1 MNSVYLLLDF
11 LGLLVESV
19 DYVQQC
25 ELRCD
30 VGPCFHSALCI
41 NGAPHIAEVAQKVE
55 GIEHA
60 DEVSVHE
67 AFGARGVFL
76 FCWSSH
82 TLHTNKST

>member
-1 MNSVYLLLDF
+1 MCVGVGRLYLFF
-11 LGLLVESV
+11 LGLLVEPV

-41 NGAPHIAEVAQKVE
+41 NGATHIAEVAQKVE

-60 DEVSVHE
+60 YEVSVHE
-67 AFGARGVFL
+67 AFGDACVPHEVVGV
-76 FCWSSH
+76 H
-82 TLHTNKST
+82 